1 MKQIVFTSN
10 DITKIKELYSNGLSC
25 LHIGKIF
32 DVSKTPIIKILKKE
46 GLLKKGYSNGKKII
60 LTNKQKKI
68 IKNLYI
74 IEKKNCKEIGDIL
87 NLTESFINK
96 YLGTVYYRRSKG
108 EANSEYRKGKKLP
121 QKTKNNMKIAQQKL
135 SKSGNR
141 KQTGGVCKIFNVNGI
156 KCQGT
161 YEKFYIE
168 KLINE
173 NILYPKNCEPI
184 ITPYGVYYPDFSYG
198 NKLIEIKSDYT
209 YNILI
214 GVEKSRF
221 TNLIETNQLMKIK
234 WVNEN
239 VLPVEIIVVD
249 KRKNKIIKKEI
260 I

>member
-25 LHIGKIF
+25 FSISKMFNI
-32 DVSKTPIIKILKKE
+32 SKTPIIRLLKNE
-46 GLLKKGYSNGKKII
+46 EVLKKGNSNGKKII
-60 LTNKQKKI
+60 LTKEQKRV
-68 IKNLYI
+68 IKDLYLNHN
-74 IEKKNCKEIGDIL
+74 KNCKEIGDIL

-121 QKTKNNMKIAQQKL
+121 QKTKHNMKIAQQKL

-141 KQTGGVCKIFNVNGI
+141 KQTGGVCKIFNVDGI

>member
-1 MKQIVFTSN
+1 MKQIVFTLK
-10 DITKIKELYSNGLSC
+10 DIGKIKEFYSNSLSC
-25 LHIGKIF
+25 SHIGKIF
-32 DVSKTPIIKILKKE
+32 DVSKTPIIKILKQE

-60 LTNKQKKI
+60 LTNEQKKI

-96 YLGTVYYRRSKG
+96 YLGTVNYRRSKS

-141 KQTGGVCKIFNVNGI
+141 KQTGGVCKIFNVDGI

>member
-1 MKQIVFTSN
+1 MKQIVFTLK
-10 DITKIKELYSNGLSC
+10 DIGKIKEFYSNSLSC
-25 LHIGKIF
+25 SHIGKIF
-32 DVSKTPIIKILKKE
+32 DVSKTPIIKILKQE

-60 LTNKQKKI
+60 LTNEQKKI

-74 IEKKNCKEIGDIL
+74 IEKKNCKEIGDTL

-96 YLGTVYYRRSKG
+96 YLGTVYYRRSKS

-141 KQTGGVCKIFNVNGI
+141 KQTGGVCKIFNVDGI